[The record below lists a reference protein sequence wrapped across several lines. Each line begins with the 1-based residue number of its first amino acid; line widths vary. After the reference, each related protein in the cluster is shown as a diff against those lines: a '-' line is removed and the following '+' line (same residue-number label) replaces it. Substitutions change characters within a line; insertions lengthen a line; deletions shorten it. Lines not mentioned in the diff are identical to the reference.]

1 MKKLSITIISI
12 ILFLSL
18 IGCQKKTE
26 TSAVDVTESNSDI
39 NTKLE
44 GNVTVQLLQKLDY
57 GNEVTYVISH
67 RLCRITERKRYPGCC
82 CCLGKDR

>member
-18 IGCQKKTE
+18 IGCQKKAE
-26 TSAVDVTESNSDI
+26 TSVVYVTESNSDI

-44 GNVTVQLLQKLDY
+44 GNVTVQLLQK
-57 GNEVTYVISH
+57 T
-67 RLCRITERKRYPGCC
+67 
-82 CCLGKDR
+82 

>member
-26 TSAVDVTESNSDI
+26 TSAVDATESNSDI

-44 GNVTVQLLQKLDY
+44 GNVTVQLFKNL
-57 GNEVTYVISH
+57 TTAMRS
-67 RLCRITERKRYPGCC
+67 PM
-82 CCLGKDR
+82 